1 MESLSNIFK
10 WTISAICFI
19 LGIWM
24 VQPYTQLLIGAFLIA
39 AGWIF
44 FQSTLPKND
53 PIDLNELR
61 IKSLQKQFDSFLNH
75 YWEFGKRK

>member
-1 MESLSNIFK
+1 MESLSNTFK
-10 WTISAICFI
+10 WVMATICLI

-24 VQPYTQLLIGAFLIA
+24 VHPYTQLLIGMFLIA

-44 FQSTLPKND
+44 FQSTLPKSD

-61 IKSLQKQFDSFLNH
+61 INSLQKQFDAFLKQ
-75 YWEFGKRK
+75 YWTFYKKN

>member
-1 MESLSNIFK
+1 MESLSNTFK
-10 WTISAICFI
+10 WVMATICLI

-24 VQPYTQLLIGAFLIA
+24 VQPYTQLLIGMFLVA

-44 FQSTLPKND
+44 FQSTLPKNE

-61 IKSLQKQFDSFLNH
+61 IKSLQKQFDSFLRQ
-75 YWEFGKRK
+75 YWEFGKKN

>member
-1 MESLSNIFK
+1 MESLSNTFK
-10 WTISAICFI
+10 WVMATICLI

-24 VQPYTQLLIGAFLIA
+24 VHPYTQLLIGMFLIA

-44 FQSTLPKND
+44 FQSTLPKSD

-61 IKSLQKQFDSFLNH
+61 INSLQKQFDDFLKQ
-75 YWEFGKRK
+75 YWTFDKKN

>member
-1 MESLSNIFK
+1 MESLSNTFK
-10 WTISAICFI
+10 WVMATICLI

-24 VQPYTQLLIGAFLIA
+24 VHPYTQFLIGMFLIA

-44 FQSTLPKND
+44 FQSTLPKSA

-61 IKSLQKQFDSFLNH
+61 INSLQKQFDAFLKQ
-75 YWEFGKRK
+75 YWTFDKKN

>member
-1 MESLSNIFK
+1 MESLSNTFK
-10 WTISAICFI
+10 WVMATICLI

-24 VQPYTQLLIGAFLIA
+24 VHPYTQLLIGMFLIA

-44 FQSTLPKND
+44 FQSTLPKSD

-61 IKSLQKQFDSFLNH
+61 INSLQKQFDAFLKQ
-75 YWEFGKRK
+75 YWTFDKIN

>member
-1 MESLSNIFK
+1 MESLSNTFK
-10 WTISAICFI
+10 WVMATICLI

-24 VQPYTQLLIGAFLIA
+24 VHPYTQLLIGMFLIA

-44 FQSTLPKND
+44 FQSTLPKSD

-61 IKSLQKQFDSFLNH
+61 INSLQKQFDAFLKQYCTFDKKN
-75 YWEFGKRK
+75 